1 MISITLIASIIG
13 INVVYVSIFTLR
25 LILMIKGRRALASVL
40 SMVEVFVYLVGL
52 NLVLQNVDN
61 PVNMAAYCLGFGLG
75 VYLGSRIEE
84 YLALGYLVVQVIVD
98 SLEMELPAKL
108 REKGYGVTSWTADG
122 KDGKRLVL
130 QVLVKRSNEKRLME
144 TLKKFSPSAFIISHE
159 PKSFKGGFWVRLT
172 EGRRSSL

>member
-1 MISITLIASIIG
+1 MTVSLGLIGSIIG
-13 INVVYVSIFTLR
+13 INIVYVSIFSLR
-25 LILMIKGRRALASVL
+25 LIFMIKGRRALASFL
-40 SMVEVFVYLVGL
+40 AMIEVFVYLMGL

-61 PVNMAAYCLGFGLG
+61 PFNMAAYCLGFGLG

-122 KDGKRLVL
+122 RDGKRLVL
-130 QVLVKRSNEKRLME
+130 QVLVKRNNERRLME
-144 TLKKFSPSAFIISHE
+144 TLKQLSPNAFIISHE
-159 PKSFKGGFWVRLT
+159 PKSFKGGFWVKLT
-172 EGRRSSL
+172 EGRRF

>member
-1 MISITLIASIIG
+1 MTLSFGLIGSIIG

-25 LILMIKGRRALASVL
+25 LILMIKGRRALASFL
-40 SMVEVFVYLVGL
+40 AMVEVFVYLLGL
-52 NLVLQNVDN
+52 NLVLQNLDN

-75 VYLGSRIEE
+75 VYLGSLIEE

-98 SLEMELPAKL
+98 SVELELPVTL

-122 KDGKRLVL
+122 KEGKRLVL

-144 TLKKFSPSAFIISHE
+144 TLKKLSPQAFIISHE
-159 PKSFKGGFWVRLT
+159 PKNFKGGFWVKLT
-172 EGRRSSL
+172 ERQRF